1 MNLFSKEHRT
11 TWVHIAILAA
21 AVLLAYSKVFGAGF
35 MSWDDIDYIFNTADI
50 TGFTAAHF
58 QNWWTEYYIGNY
70 QPLPMMSYALD
81 YAIGGNEPFIYHL
94 TNILWHILD
103 VILVYACMRRMQ
115 HCVYVALFVALL
127 FALHPVQTESV
138 SWIAARNK
146 VMNGFFFLMAMYIYI
161 GYVLDHKNRKLVWI
175 YLCAIA
181 AYLCKLTAVT
191 LPFALLAVDIWMH
204 RPLKDKKV
212 WLEKLPLVLLAIPVG
227 IINLQAQAEVSFLNT
242 HPEFN
247 FLHTV
252 VFAGYAYVQ
261 YIINLLVPVKLSVLY
276 PYPTAIGAVHI
287 IYTVIATG
295 IVVFG
300 YVAWCRQWYAIA
312 GGILFYT
319 ANIAIVLQF
328 VQFGEVLMA
337 DRYLYLACIGI
348 WYPIVY
354 HVYHYFSQNQYR
366 KTVTGIITLSVI
378 SVVYSA
384 ATFARNDIWLSE
396 LNFWK
401 SVIDKFPE
409 SSVAQSSLGGV
420 YMKEGNNGEAM
431 QHMDEAIRLDAANYK
446 AWYNKGVL
454 LLRNGNKPE
463 ALVAL
468 NKAISLKDYPKALFT
483 RALLYQQ
490 AGNCTA
496 ALHDVEKVLNHEP
509 ENARAH
515 YIKADCIE
523 QQGEL
528 ENAIAEYTRAIE
540 LERTE
545 PLFYLRR
552 GLLYARQNKA
562 MDAIRDMSSAIQ
574 IRPGYSEAWY
584 WRGMIKYRS
593 GQMPCDDLNQALQ
606 LSKKDGNRG
615 LEETAWNALSEV
627 CDMHQ

>member
-1 MNLFSKEHRT
+1 MNLFSKDHRI
-11 TWVHIAILAA
+11 TWVHIAILLV
-21 AVLLAYSKVFGAGF
+21 AVLAAYSKIFGAGF
-35 MSWDDIDYIFNTADI
+35 MSWDDIDYVFNTPHI
-50 TGFTAAHF
+50 TAFTSEHF

-70 QPLPMMSYALD
+70 QPLPMMSYAMD
-81 YAIGGNEPFIYHL
+81 YTIGGNEPFIYHF
-94 TNILWHILD
+94 TNIVWHILD

-115 HCVYVALFVALL
+115 HCMYVALFVALL

-146 VMNGFFFLMAMYIYI
+146 VMNGFFFLSAMYIYI
-161 GYVLDHKNRKLVWI
+161 GYVLHHKNNKLIWV

-227 IINLQAQAEVSFLNT
+227 VINLQAQAEVSFLNT
-242 HPEFN
+242 HTEFN
-247 FLHTV
+247 FLHTI

-261 YIINLLVPVKLSVLY
+261 YIINLLVPIKLSVLY
-276 PYPTAIGAVHI
+276 PYPRAIGAVHI
-287 IYTVIATG
+287 IYTIIAAAIIALG
-295 IVVFG
+295 FI
-300 YVAWCRQWYAIA
+300 AWRRQWYAVA

-319 ANIAIVLQF
+319 VNIAIVLQF

-378 SVVYSA
+378 CIVYGA

-401 SVIDKFPE
+401 SVTDKFPE

-420 YMKEGNNGEAM
+420 YMKDGDNAEAM
-431 QHMDEAIRLDAANYK
+431 RHIDEAIRLDGTNYK

-454 LLRNGNKPE
+454 LLRTGNKQE
-463 ALVAL
+463 ALNAL
-468 NKAISLKDYPKALFT
+468 NRTISLKDYDKALFT

-490 AGNCTA
+490 SGNCAA
-496 ALHDVEKVLNHEP
+496 ALQDVEKVLSSEP
-509 ENARAH
+509 GNARAH

-523 QQGEL
+523 QQGNL
-528 ENAIAEYTRAIE
+528 NNALAEYTKAIE
-540 LERTE
+540 LEPAE
-545 PLFYLRR
+545 PLFFLRR
-552 GLLYARQNKA
+552 GLVLAQQSKNRE
-562 MDAIRDMSSAIQ
+562 AIRDMSSAIQ
-574 IRPGYSEAWY
+574 IRPEYAEAWY
-584 WRGMIKYRS
+584 WRGMIKYRN
-593 GQMPCDDLNQALQ
+593 GEMPCDDLNQARNL
-606 LSKKDGNRG
+606 G
-615 LEETAWNALSEV
+615 LPEATDALLEICNA
-627 CDMHQ
+627 H

>member
-1 MNLFSKEHRT
+1 MNFFSKEQRT

-21 AVLLAYSKVFGAGF
+21 VVLLAYSKVFGAGF
-35 MSWDDIDYIFNTADI
+35 MSWDDIDYVFNTPDI
-50 TGFTAAHF
+50 TGFTTEHF
-58 QNWWTEYYIGNY
+58 QNWWKEYYIGNY

-94 TNILWHILD
+94 TNIIWHILD
-103 VILVYACMRRMQ
+103 VILLYACMRRMQ
-115 HCVYVALFVALL
+115 YCVYVALFVALL

-146 VMNGFFFLMAMYIYI
+146 VMNGFFFLLAMYIYI
-161 GYVLDHKNRKLVWI
+161 GYVLDHKNRKLIWI
-175 YLCAIA
+175 YICAVA

-191 LPFALLAVDIWMH
+191 LPFALLAIDIWMH

-247 FLHTV
+247 FLHTT

-287 IYTVIATG
+287 IYTIIAAG
-295 IVVFG
+295 IIALGFI
-300 YVAWCRQWYAIA
+300 AWRRQWYAVA

-319 ANIAIVLQF
+319 VNIAIVLQF

-366 KTVTGIITLSVI
+366 KTVTGIIALSI
-378 SVVYSA
+378 ICTVYGVT
-384 ATFARNDIWLSE
+384 TFARNDIWLSE

-401 SVIDKFPE
+401 SVTDKFPE

-420 YMKEGNNGEAM
+420 YMKEGDNAEALR
-431 QHMDEAIRLDAANYK
+431 HIDEAIRLDAANYK

-454 LLRNGNKPE
+454 LLRNGNKQE
-463 ALVAL
+463 ALAAL
-468 NKAISLKDYPKALFT
+468 NKAISLKDYSKALFT

-490 AGNCTA
+490 TGNCGA
-496 ALHDVEKVLNHEP
+496 ALQDVEKVLRQEP
-509 ENARAH
+509 SNARAH

-523 QQGEL
+523 QQGDIETAMSEYSKAIVL
-528 ENAIAEYTRAIE
+528 EPM
-540 LERTE
+540 E

-552 GLLYARQNKA
+552 GLVSAQLHQNRE
-562 MDAIRDMSSAIQ
+562 AIRDMSSAIQ
-574 IRPGYSEAWY
+574 IRPEYAEAWY
-584 WRGMIKYRS
+584 WRGMIKYRN
-593 GQMPCDDLNQALQ
+593 GEMPCDDLNQARNL
-606 LSKKDGNRG
+606 G
-615 LEETAWNALSEV
+615 LSEATDALLEI
-627 CDMHQ
+627 CNEH